1 MRRAVLYLCLSV
13 IAVVSMT
20 GTADAGPKGDTIVD
34 VVIQANSSG
43 PYAGLFDTLIAA
55 LQAADPSVLAT
66 LSGNG
71 QHTVFGP
78 TDDAF
83 SKLGLDDSNIG
94 TVPQSALTDILLY
107 HVANG
112 RRYASD
118 VTTSSQIRT
127 LYREFLKV
135 SGAQLTDTQGR
146 TANIIVT
153 DVEAANGVIHV
164 IDEVVLPFAI

>member
-1 MRRAVLYLCLSV
+1 MRRVVLYLCLSV
-13 IAVVSMT
+13 FGVVSMA
-20 GTADAGPKGDTIVD
+20 GTAAAGPKGDTIVD

-55 LQAADPSVLAT
+55 LQAADPGVLAT

-83 SKLGLDDSNIG
+83 SNLGLDAGNIG
-94 TVPQSALTDILLY
+94 TVPQSTLTDILLY

-127 LYREFLKV
+127 LYREFINV

>member
-1 MRRAVLYLCLSV
+1 MRRALLYLCLGLL
-13 IAVVSMT
+13 VVTTVGS
-20 GTADAGPKGDTIVD
+20 AKAGPKGDTIVD

-43 PYAGLFDTLIAA
+43 PYAGMFDTLIAA

-71 QHTVFGP
+71 QFTVFGP

-83 SKLGLDDSNIG
+83 SNLGLDDSNIG
-94 TVPQSALTDILLY
+94 TVPQNVLTDILLY
-107 HVANG
+107 HVARG
-112 RRYASD
+112 RRDAAD

-127 LYREFLKV
+127 LYREFLSV

-153 DVEAANGVIHV
+153 DVEAANGLIHV